1 MSFKAYDFSYIQA
14 SMCASRQ
21 ATGGACEQACGVA
34 RSSLVWVLGANS
46 GERPRCL
53 LDVQDTMR
61 GWIWSA
67 ANLVTERDRAGGQV
81 SLVEVPSRSLGDAC
95 RQDMLSVWV
104 V

>member
-1 MSFKAYDFSYIQA
+1 MSFKAYDFCHIQA
-14 SMCASRQ
+14 SIRASGQ
-21 ATGGACEQACGVA
+21 ATGGACEQECGTA
-34 RSSLVWVLGANS
+34 WSGLVRVIGASS

-67 ANLVTERDRAGGQV
+67 ANLVVEQDRAGGQV
-81 SLVEVPSRSLGDAC
+81 SLAEVPARSLGDAYW
-95 RQDMLSVWV
+95 QGMLSVQV

>member
-14 SMCASRQ
+14 SMPASGQ
-21 ATGGACEQACGVA
+21 ATGGVCEQACRVA
-34 RSSLVWVLGANS
+34 RSGLVRVLGANS

-67 ANLVTERDRAGGQV
+67 ANLVVEQDRAGGQV
-81 SLVEVPSRSLGDAC
+81 GLAEVPARSLGDAYW
-95 RQDMLSVWV
+95 QGMLSVQV
-104 V
+104 I